1 MTILLNLIQFQERL
15 TFAELDYLRAHH
27 KFAIAIVNLRY
38 ETGTL
43 LVSKNRNSNIN
54 RSLFFTIPN

>member
-15 TFAELDYLRAHH
+15 TFAELEYLQAQQQ
-27 KFAIAIVNLRY
+27 FAVAIVNLRY

-43 LVSKNRNSNIN
+43 LVNKNGESDIN
-54 RSLFFTIPN
+54 KSLFFTIPN